1 MTDGERL
8 IVVETILRELKVS
21 VDNHL
26 VHHFRYNILAW
37 GVALTAIIGLLLK

>member
-8 IVVETILRELKVS
+8 IRIETKLDKLITEF
-21 VDNHL
+21 DNHL